1 VSKIKELLE
10 KKVKPEALEAV
21 NLQILYDIASYLDKI
36 LGHLEDTT
44 PKGIHVVFE
53 ELITEPTKVE
63 VEGRTPFGALFSFE
77 ILNKGPDTVYMKV
90 DDDMVEIPVEVDE
103 LIPYNR
109 GRRTIKLI
117 RLRVNAA
124 EQASIKIIGRY

>member
-1 VSKIKELLE
+1 MSKIKELLE

-36 LGHLEDTT
+36 LRHLEDTT